1 MAKLTDFQILEIDAK
16 RNSQGVDAQ
25 KLKELIEDGIKNK
38 NVSLVREGDTLIAY
52 LKVKDGHAEFHCFN
66 ADTAENLVKNVS
78 NFYNVLRKE
87 GFKTA
92 ETDYD
97 NPKINDLIIRTTSPK
112 NVTIGKGVNHT
123 YLAKVVL

>member
-1 MAKLTDFQILEIDAK
+1 MQKLTDFQILEIDAK
-16 RNSQGVDAQ
+16 RNPQGVDAPQ
-25 KLKELIEDGIKNK
+25 LKKIIDDAIKNQ
-38 NVSLVREGDTLIAY
+38 NASIVRAGDTLILY
-52 LKVKDGHAEFHCFN
+52 LKVSNGHAEFHCFN

-78 NFYNVLRKE
+78 NFYNVLRKK

-97 NPKINDLIIRTTSPK
+97 NPKINDLIIRTISPK
-112 NVTIGKGVNHT
+112 NVTIGKGVNQT

>member
-1 MAKLTDFQILEIDAK
+1 MEKLSDFRILEIDAK
-16 RNSQGVDAQ
+16 RNSQGKDAHELQ
-25 KLKELIEDGIKNK
+25 KLIDDGIKNQDVK
-38 NVSLVREGDTLIAY
+38 LVREGDTLIVY
-52 LKVKDGHAEFHCFN
+52 EKIGDSHAEFHCFN

-92 ETDYD
+92 ETDYN
-97 NPKINDLIIRTTSPK
+97 NPKINDLIVRTTLPE
-112 NVTIGKGVNHT
+112 NVTIGEGVHHT